1 MRMKPL
7 KIAAVALIL
16 AAIAVGL
23 VLFWRHEERYPST
36 QDAYLGANI
45 IYVAAQVTGQVADV
59 HVIEN
64 QPVKNGDLLFTI
76 DDTQF
81 KASVDAAKANLDS
94 AIQQAKSYSTQI
106 AAAEASVDSAQ
117 SAYDTALKSFERAK
131 ALFASGDVAQAS
143 LDQTASDFAQA
154 SARLTTSQSSL
165 LALKSGLQAKQDDI
179 LSARAQLEIAQ
190 TNLAWTKIHAAAD
203 GWIANLTLR
212 PGSSVSANAPQFSIV
227 ESSDWWVDAN
237 FKETAL
243 ARIRPG
249 QPVTIRVDM
258 LRGTTLTGKVA
269 SIGRGSGDTFSLL
282 PSENASGN
290 WVKVT
295 RRFPVRIALDPTD
308 APLRVG
314 GSSKVVVDTTGPVD
328 GK

>member
-1 MRMKPL
+1 MKPL

-131 ALFASGDVAQAS
+131 ALFASGDIAQAS

>member
-1 MRMKPL
+1 MKPL

-76 DDTQF
+76 DDTHF

-131 ALFASGDVAQAS
+131 ALFASGDIAQAS

>member
-1 MRMKPL
+1 MKPL
-7 KIAAVALIL
+7 KIAAVALVL

-59 HVIEN
+59 NVIEN

-143 LDQTASDFAQA
+143 LDQTASEFAQA

-179 LSARAQLEIAQ
+179 LSARAQLEIAE

-212 PGSSVSANAPQFSIV
+212 PGSSVSANGPQFSIV

-249 QPVTIRVDM
+249 QPVKIRVDM
-258 LRGTTLTGKVA
+258 FPGTTLTGKVA

-295 RRFPVRIALDPTD
+295 RRFPVRVELDPTD

>member
-1 MRMKPL
+1 MKPL

-16 AAIAVGL
+16 AAITVGL

-165 LALKSGLQAKQDDI
+165 LALKSGLLAKQDDI
-179 LSARAQLEIAQ
+179 LSARAQLEIAE

-243 ARIRPG
+243 TRIRPG

-258 LRGTTLTGKVA
+258 LPGTTLTGKVA

-295 RRFPVRIALDPTD
+295 RRFPVRIELDPTD

>member
-1 MRMKPL
+1 MKPL

-36 QDAYLGANI
+36 KDAYLGANI

-81 KASVDAAKANLDS
+81 KASVDVAKANLDS

-143 LDQTASDFAQA
+143 LDQTASEFAQA

-179 LSARAQLEIAQ
+179 LSARAQLEIAE

-258 LRGTTLTGKVA
+258 LPGTTLTGKVA

-295 RRFPVRIALDPTD
+295 RRFPVRIELDPSD

>member
-1 MRMKPL
+1 MKPL

-16 AAIAVGL
+16 AAITVGL

-81 KASVDAAKANLDS
+81 KVSVDAAKANLDS

-106 AAAEASVDSAQ
+106 AAAEASVNSAQ

-179 LSARAQLEIAQ
+179 LSARAQLEIAE

-243 ARIRPG
+243 TRIRPG

-258 LRGTTLTGKVA
+258 LPGTTLTGKVA

-295 RRFPVRIALDPTD
+295 RRFPVRIELDPTD

-314 GSSKVVVDTTGPVD
+314 GSSKVVIDTTGPVD